1 MTPTDQPR
9 QAAGNGPTSGQ
20 FLPKPPLG
28 QAPVDIPDDSA
39 TNLRNALVA
48 ERVVKA
54 FKEMVEDLSPSE
66 RAKFMNISSG
76 RVSPEDLAD
85 IASNPN
91 APVGLRYA
99 MAHTPHPA
107 LVKLGLE
114 DDDWRVQ
121 AGALANVACD
131 PKQVD
136 FMKIDTKAIFAA
148 LLVM

>member
-1 MTPTDQPR
+1 MVAIDQPR
-9 QAAGNGPTSGQ
+9 VSAGNGRESGQ
-20 FLPKPPLG
+20 FAPKPLLT
-28 QAPVDIPDDSA
+28 QAPVEIPDESA
-39 TNLRNALVA
+39 NNLRNALVA

-54 FKEMVEDLSPSE
+54 FKQMVEDLSPSE
-66 RAKFMNISSG
+66 RAKFMDISKG
-76 RVSPEDLAD
+76 RVSPEDLVA
-85 IASNPN
+85 IAGDDN

-114 DDDWRVQ
+114 DEDWRVQ
-121 AGALANVACD
+121 AGALSNVACD

-136 FMKIDTKAIFAA
+136 FMKIDTQAIFAA

>member
-1 MTPTDQPR
+1 MKPTDQPR
-9 QAAGNGPTSGQ
+9 QSAGNGRTSGQ

-28 QAPVDIPDDSA
+28 QAQVEIPDEPA

-48 ERVVKA
+48 ERVVKS
-54 FKEMVEDLSPSE
+54 FKGMIEDLSPSD

-76 RVSPEDLAD
+76 HVSPEDLVA
-85 IASNPN
+85 IAGDPN
-91 APVGLRYA
+91 APAGLRYA

-114 DDDWRVQ
+114 DEDWRVQ

-136 FMKIDTKAIFAA
+136 FMKIDTRAIFAA